1 MKKEING
8 LVILD
13 IVSSIIVFLICL
25 FIVSYKVAILYLS
38 GVLIGLLNYII
49 TYICIIRLLDK
60 KFKLFAITF
69 FKIVVVALIIIP
81 FAKEKELVLAYVLGL
96 LTHYLNMIINAT
108 NKKGSA

>member
-1 MKKEING
+1 MKKEFNG
-8 LVILD
+8 LILLD
-13 IVSSIIVFLICL
+13 IVSSIIIFLVCL

-49 TYICIIRLLDK
+49 SYICITRLLDK
-60 KFKLFAITF
+60 KFKLCVITF
-69 FKIVVVALIIIP
+69 FKIIVIAIIIIP
-81 FAKEKELVLAYVLGL
+81 FAKEKTLVLAYVLGL